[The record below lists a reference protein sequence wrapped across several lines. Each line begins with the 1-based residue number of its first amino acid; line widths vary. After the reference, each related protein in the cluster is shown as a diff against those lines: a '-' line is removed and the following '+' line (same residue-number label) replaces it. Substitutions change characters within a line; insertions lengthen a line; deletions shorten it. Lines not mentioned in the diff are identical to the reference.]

1 MFRSEGLCRAQ
12 TATIFEIL
20 EILFIYLFFPLALL
34 IPRNFI
40 CSYGL
45 VAGMA
50 VRLCET
56 YLAFKSIRSHTDMW
70 RCNYIL
76 PVIFLVM
83 EVLEAQFTTESSD
96 FKAVV

>member
-20 EILFIYLFFPLALL
+20 EILFIYLFPLALL
-34 IPRNFI
+34 IPRIFI